1 MHFWEC
7 FLSMVYESSQ
17 IKGAAMFLIRNL
29 SGYSLDV
36 LLGAIRS
43 SVKSILFVEEAAGAK
58 EHLSPRAKALL
69 LKLEPWL
76 IEKRFL
82 WQEDGYSSFGYFF
95 ESSPEAVG
103 IVLQESSTPT
113 DWVYPQLFDD
123 LNFLR
128 SNGHSLLYCSGMT
141 DEVSLFLTS
150 DELEKFNALGLFHD
164 EDVLSFEQ
172 FLADKGNEF
181 SDGVNWDIISNYELG
196 GAEG

>member
-7 FLSMVYESSQ
+7 FLSMLYESSQ
-17 IKGAAMFLIRNL
+17 IKGGAMFLIRNL

-43 SVKSILFVEEAAGAK
+43 SVKSILFVEAAAGAK

-76 IEKRFL
+76 IVKRFL
-82 WQEDGYSSFGYFF
+82 WQEDGCINYGYFF
-95 ESSPEAVG
+95 KSSLESLE

-150 DELEKFNALGLFHD
+150 DELEKFKDLGLLQNA
-164 EDVLSFEQ
+164 DVLSFEE
-172 FLADKGNEF
+172 FIADKSNEF
-181 SDGVNWDIISNYELG
+181 SDGVNWEIILNYELV
-196 GAEG
+196 

>member
-1 MHFWEC
+1 
-7 FLSMVYESSQ
+7 MVQESNQ
-17 IKGAAMFLIRNL
+17 VNGGAMFLIRNL

-43 SVKSILFVEEAAGAK
+43 SVKSILFVEAAAGAK

-82 WQEDGYSSFGYFF
+82 WQEHGYSSFGYFF
-95 ESSPEAVG
+95 ESSPEAVA

-113 DWVYPQLFDD
+113 DWVYPQLFDN

-128 SNGHSLLYCSGMT
+128 DNGHSILYCSGMT

-150 DELEKFNALGLFHD
+150 DELENFKSLGLF
-164 EDVLSFEQ
+164 EAAQVLSFQE
-172 FLADKGNEF
+172 FLSDKSNEF
-181 SDGVNWDIISNYELG
+181 SGGFNWDIVVGYG
-196 GAEG
+196 G